1 MKYPFL
7 PLLAVF
13 ILLHG
18 CISSGDT
25 ISPDET
31 AKKIFTRAELEGF
44 DRMIHFVDSTVSAK
58 TGLTG
63 INESYNAY
71 IDKLSSDVFSGGNF
85 TPLVNDASK
94 FQFLEL
100 IDNEAFSAIWGK
112 QTIHLDWSSRPIQML
127 YLNSEGKYK
136 RYLQKVGESDEWYAR
151 IYEETDRSGDFSP
164 VIIARFLKNH
174 HEHDF
179 TLYKH
184 RLWAT
189 VFLLNIAEPLE
200 VSERYK
206 ENQAVE

>member
-1 MKYPFL
+1 
-7 PLLAVF
+7 
-13 ILLHG
+13 
-18 CISSGDT
+18 
-25 ISPDET
+25 
-31 AKKIFTRAELEGF
+31 
-44 DRMIHFVDSTVSAK
+44 MIHFVDSIVSAK

-85 TPLVNDASK
+85 TPLVNDAAK

-112 QTIHLDWSSRPIQML
+112 QTIYPDWSSRPIQML
-127 YLNSEGKYK
+127 YLNSGGK
-136 RYLQKVGESDEWYAR
+136 
-151 IYEETDRSGDFSP
+151 
-164 VIIARFLKNH
+164 
-174 HEHDF
+174 
-179 TLYKH
+179 YKH

-206 ENQAVE
+206 ENQDVE

>member
-1 MKYPFL
+1 
-7 PLLAVF
+7 
-13 ILLHG
+13 
-18 CISSGDT
+18 
-25 ISPDET
+25 
-31 AKKIFTRAELEGF
+31 
-44 DRMIHFVDSTVSAK
+44 
-58 TGLTG
+58 
-63 INESYNAY
+63 
-71 IDKLSSDVFSGGNF
+71 
-85 TPLVNDASK
+85 
-94 FQFLEL
+94 
-100 IDNEAFSAIWGK
+100 
-112 QTIHLDWSSRPIQML
+112 ML

-136 RYLQKVGESDEWYAR
+136 RYLQKVAESDEWYAR
-151 IYEETDRSGDFSP
+151 IYEEIDRSGDFSP